1 MRTFADIVKDL
12 DKRTSQERAI
22 ERAER
27 DKAVR
32 YLKAICKAKA
42 QDEQCVPAVIHKYL
56 NGPLSMGDGNQLVL
70 HETEIWEIVEHAYRR
85 PRPF

>member
-1 MRTFADIVKDL
+1 MRTFADVIKDL
-12 DKRTSQERAI
+12 EKRTPQERAI

-42 QDEQCVPAVIHKYL
+42 QDENCKPLVIHDYL
-56 NGPLSMGDGNQLVL
+56 NGPLSMGNGNELVL
-70 HETEIWEIVEHAYRR
+70 HESEIWEIVEHAYRR
-85 PRPF
+85 ARVF